1 MKSKSGIKNQLFFSI
16 LIIFT
21 CIFPAHAKV
30 YDITEFGAKGDSV
43 TLNSQAIQH
52 AIDECAANGGGIVYF
67 PEGKY
72 LSGTIWLQ
80 NNIHLYLEQGATL
93 IATTDVTQF
102 PLQKSQMASLRPDS
116 YSLIYAEG
124 KTNITI
130 SGNGTINGQGNQAPY
145 HILHQDQDAGV
156 VRPKVIC
163 MIECKNV
170 NVKDITLKN
179 SAFWMQH
186 YLACEDVLIDGI
198 TVSNRYSS
206 VNNDGIDIDCC
217 KNVRIANCN
226 INSEDDCIVLK
237 STSGKICENV
247 TITNC
252 VLTSHC
258 NALKCGT
265 ESNGGFR
272 NISISSCVI
281 YDTYLTGIALEIVDG
296 GIMDLVNINN
306 ITMHRVNNPIFI
318 KLGNR
323 ARPYSKNIPVTGI
336 GEMRNIQIS
345 NIQANEVGEFIET
358 PDLDFSHHNARP
370 KAAAIFITGLAE
382 KDIQNI
388 SLENFFI
395 NYKGGGTREDALV
408 EVPENPQAYPEYSSY
423 GDIRPAYGFYCRNI
437 TKLTLKNIHLTFEKE
452 DYRPAYIFD
461 QVDYLFLDNISGE
474 KIENNDQPVI
484 KIVRS
489 KNSYVKLNPL
499 LMTKGDIKTERCPK
513 LIIE

>member
-1 MKSKSGIKNQLFFSI
+1 
-16 LIIFT
+16 
-21 CIFPAHAKV
+21 
-30 YDITEFGAKGDSV
+30 
-43 TLNSQAIQH
+43 
-52 AIDECAANGGGIVYF
+52 
-67 PEGKY
+67 
-72 LSGTIWLQ
+72 
-80 NNIHLYLEQGATL
+80 
-93 IATTDVTQF
+93 
-102 PLQKSQMASLRPDS
+102 
-116 YSLIYAEG
+116 
-124 KTNITI
+124 
-130 SGNGTINGQGNQAPY
+130 
-145 HILHQDQDAGV
+145 
-156 VRPKVIC
+156 
-163 MIECKNV
+163 
-170 NVKDITLKN
+170 
-179 SAFWMQH
+179 
-186 YLACEDVLIDGI
+186 
-198 TVSNRYSS
+198 
-206 VNNDGIDIDCC
+206 
-217 KNVRIANCN
+217 
-226 INSEDDCIVLK
+226 
-237 STSGKICENV
+237 
-247 TITNC
+247 
-252 VLTSHC
+252 
-258 NALKCGT
+258 
-265 ESNGGFR
+265 
-272 NISISSCVI
+272 VI

-336 GEMRNIQIS
+336 GEMRDIQIS

-370 KAAAIFITGLAE
+370 KAAAIFITGLPE